1 MFGLMFISCLLSR
14 FAFHADAGRLNSSS
28 SDTSML
34 LNADTTVLRQLLNQE
49 TLIRMSVVKN
59 VDNLMKD
66 IVTLKDS
73 MTSLQNEVISI
84 KQISKD
90 KQDYVMK
97 ELEGIKR
104 QIHLLNDTQMIFEEN
119 LKKQNSTGLD
129 LLNMVEKSK
138 AEGRRF
144 QTDTRK
150 SLEEAKKNTTDES
163 LDLKMQVRVLSTSL
177 MRLNEHV
184 QQQDKSFHQLIENN
198 YKAAS
203 ELITNASLNVQEKT
217 NASLHDLMSD
227 LSETK
232 QNQLRLSAGVLS
244 LEWFRNNISGGV
256 IKMKERNAPT
266 AFTAGV
272 TDSSSYW
279 SSGILVF
286 PTILYN
292 IGRGYDSSTGI
303 FTSPEDGTYVF
314 YVTIR
319 SYNSYSIDV
328 DIVKNGIS
336 KVRVDTHGTYQT
348 GTNMAVLSLD
358 RGDKVWVKFHSGQG
372 YYSTSTPVTSFTGF
386 QI

>member
-1 MFGLMFISCLLSR
+1 
-14 FAFHADAGRLNSSS
+14 
-28 SDTSML
+28 
-34 LNADTTVLRQLLNQE
+34 
-49 TLIRMSVVKN
+49 
-59 VDNLMKD
+59 
-66 IVTLKDS
+66 
-73 MTSLQNEVISI
+73 
-84 KQISKD
+84 
-90 KQDYVMK
+90 
-97 ELEGIKR
+97 
-104 QIHLLNDTQMIFEEN
+104 
-119 LKKQNSTGLD
+119 
-129 LLNMVEKSK
+129 
-138 AEGRRF
+138 
-144 QTDTRK
+144 
-150 SLEEAKKNTTDES
+150 
-163 LDLKMQVRVLSTSL
+163 
-177 MRLNEHV
+177 
-184 QQQDKSFHQLIENN
+184 
-198 YKAAS
+198 
-203 ELITNASLNVQEKT
+203 
-217 NASLHDLMSD
+217 
-227 LSETK
+227 
-232 QNQLRLSAGVLS
+232 
-244 LEWFRNNISGGV
+244 
-256 IKMKERNAPT
+256 MKERNAPT

-286 PTILYN
+286 PTVLYN